1 MRTSF
6 LTIATLVAAVSASA
20 VTFTPSPAD
29 LGDLDHHQATT
40 WGINWS
46 LPAGQQVTGATL
58 TIKNIYDWQ
67 QEYDQLYI
75 HLLDNPAKG
84 VVSITDNTAD
94 NVFQDYFSGQGRYL
108 TTFSDPYGGAP
119 RNFDF
124 VYNFTA
130 NDLTALKT
138 YLGTAPGTAANFGF
152 GFDPDCHYYNDGVTF
167 EIRTTYVPET
177 GSSLVLLSIG
187 LLALAAIRSKTAP
200 ALVLA
205 KARC

>member
-1 MRTSF
+1 MGA
-6 LTIATLVAAVSASA
+6 ISASA
-20 VTFTPSPAD
+20 ITFSPTPAD

-40 WGINWS
+40 WGISWTV
-46 LPAGQQVTGATL
+46 PAGQQITGATL

-84 VVSITDNTAD
+84 VVSISDNTAD

-119 RNFDF
+119 RNFNF

-130 NDLTALKT
+130 ADLTTLGN
-138 YLGTAPGTAANFGF
+138 YLNTAPGTAANFGF
-152 GFDPDCHYYNDGVTF
+152 GFDPDCHYYNDGVYF
-167 EIRTTYVPET
+167 EIRTASVPET
-177 GSSLVLLSIG
+177 GSTVVVLSIG
-187 LLALAAIRSKTAP
+187 LLALAAIRFKTAP
-200 ALVLA
+200 APALV
-205 KARC
+205 KARRR